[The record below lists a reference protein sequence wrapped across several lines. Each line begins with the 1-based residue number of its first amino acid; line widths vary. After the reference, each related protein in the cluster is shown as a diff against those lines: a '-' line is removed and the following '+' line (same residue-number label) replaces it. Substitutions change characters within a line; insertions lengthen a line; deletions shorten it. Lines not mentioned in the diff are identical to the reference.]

1 MTHPDPDSLS
11 ISESCQVR
19 RAGREASTPSAL
31 RPRSTTFEVRLTG
44 LEQSEPRMN
53 VDRPVSAKSKEA
65 QVDQDADS
73 LCTDSKKALGVHLKR
88 LRKAAG
94 LSGYRLSGVDQSTVS
109 RIETGRIR
117 PSHELLTRLL
127 DAYEADQEGREQA
140 YLLWDQAQL
149 PLQTRQRQVEGTRP
163 AWDQAARPACGP
175 TLLAGASAA
184 EDAARYL
191 TRAQWAGN
199 SQARRNALLDDAEGR
214 LVQVLAAL
222 HAARTRTPAR

>member
-1 MTHPDPDSLS
+1 MGP
-11 ISESCQVR
+11 
-19 RAGREASTPSAL
+19 
-31 RPRSTTFEVRLTG
+31 
-44 LEQSEPRMN
+44 EQSEYFTN
-53 VDRPVSAKSKEA
+53 DDRPVSAESKEA

-73 LCTDSKKALGVHLKR
+73 LCVDSKKALGEHLKR
-88 LRKAAG
+88 LRKVAG

-149 PLQTRQRQVEGTRP
+149 PLQTRRRQVEGTRP

-199 SQARRNALLDDAEGR
+199 SPARRNALLDDAEER
-214 LVQVLAAL
+214 LVQALAAL
-222 HAARTRTPAR
+222 HVARTRTPAR

>member
-1 MTHPDPDSLS
+1 M
-11 ISESCQVR
+11 SE
-19 RAGREASTPSAL
+19 
-31 RPRSTTFEVRLTG
+31 
-44 LEQSEPRMN
+44 
-53 VDRPVSAKSKEA
+53 KSKEA

-88 LRKAAG
+88 LRKVAG
-94 LSGYRLSGVDQSTVS
+94 LSGYRLSGVDQSTIS

-149 PLQTRQRQVEGTRP
+149 PLQTRRRQVEGTRA

-199 SQARRNALLDDAEGR
+199 SPARRNALLDDAEGR

>member
-1 MTHPDPDSLS
+1 MRLWKSPVPQGAEH
-11 ISESCQVR
+11 
-19 RAGREASTPSAL
+19 RAGVSEGRSHERPSGARPQGSITCLPSPIWSL
-31 RPRSTTFEVRLTG
+31 RVNEH
-44 LEQSEPRMN
+44 
-53 VDRPVSAKSKEA
+53 
-65 QVDQDADS
+65 DADS
-73 LCTDSKKALGVHLKR
+73 LCTESKKALGVHLKR

-149 PLQTRQRQVEGTRP
+149 PLQTRRRQVEGTRP

-199 SQARRNALLDDAEGR
+199 SPARRNALLDDAEGR

-222 HAARTRTPAR
+222 HAARTRTR

>member
-1 MTHPDPDSLS
+1 
-11 ISESCQVR
+11 
-19 RAGREASTPSAL
+19 
-31 RPRSTTFEVRLTG
+31 
-44 LEQSEPRMN
+44 MN
-53 VDRPVSAKSKEA
+53 VDRPVSVESKEA

-73 LCTDSKKALGVHLKR
+73 LCVESKKALGVHLKR

-149 PLQTRQRQVEGTRP
+149 PLQTRRRQVEGTRP

-199 SQARRNALLDDAEGR
+199 SPARRNALLDDAEGR

-222 HAARTRTPAR
+222 HSARTRTPAR

>member
-1 MTHPDPDSLS
+1 MRLWKSPVPQTAEHSAGASEGRSHERPSGARTPGSITRLPSPIWSLRVN
-11 ISESCQVR
+11 EH
-19 RAGREASTPSAL
+19 
-31 RPRSTTFEVRLTG
+31 
-44 LEQSEPRMN
+44 
-53 VDRPVSAKSKEA
+53 
-65 QVDQDADS
+65 DADS
-73 LCTDSKKALGVHLKR
+73 LCAESKKALGVHLKW

-117 PSHELLTRLL
+117 PSHELMIRLL

-149 PLQTRQRQVEGTRP
+149 PLQTRRRQVEGTRP

-199 SQARRNALLDDAEGR
+199 SPARRNALLDDAEGR

-222 HAARTRTPAR
+222 HAARTRTR

>member
-1 MTHPDPDSLS
+1 MGP
-11 ISESCQVR
+11 
-19 RAGREASTPSAL
+19 
-31 RPRSTTFEVRLTG
+31 
-44 LEQSEPRMN
+44 
-53 VDRPVSAKSKEA
+53 
-65 QVDQDADS
+65 DADS
-73 LCTDSKKALGVHLKR
+73 LCADAKKALGAHLRR
-88 LRKAAG
+88 LREAAG

-109 RIETGRIR
+109 RIENGRIR

-127 DAYEADQEGREQA
+127 DTYEADQEGREQA

-149 PLQTRQRQVEGTRP
+149 PLQTRRRQAEGTRP
-163 AWDQAARPACGP
+163 TWEPTGASAQGP

-199 SQARRNALLDDAEGR
+199 SPSRRNALLDDAEGR

-222 HAARTRTPAR
+222 HAARMRTATR

>member
-1 MTHPDPDSLS
+1 
-11 ISESCQVR
+11 
-19 RAGREASTPSAL
+19 
-31 RPRSTTFEVRLTG
+31 
-44 LEQSEPRMN
+44 
-53 VDRPVSAKSKEA
+53 
-65 QVDQDADS
+65 
-73 LCTDSKKALGVHLKR
+73 
-88 LRKAAG
+88 
-94 LSGYRLSGVDQSTVS
+94 
-109 RIETGRIR
+109 R

-184 EDAARYL
+184 EDAARPACGPTLLAGASAAEDAARYL

-199 SQARRNALLDDAEGR
+199 SQTRRNALLDDAEGR

-222 HAARTRTPAR
+222 HTARTRLRER

>member
-1 MTHPDPDSLS
+1 
-11 ISESCQVR
+11 
-19 RAGREASTPSAL
+19 
-31 RPRSTTFEVRLTG
+31 
-44 LEQSEPRMN
+44 MN
-53 VDRPVSAKSKEA
+53 DHSVSATSKEA

-73 LCTDSKKALGVHLKR
+73 LCTESKKALGIHLKR

-149 PLQTRQRQVEGTRP
+149 PLQTRRRQVEGTRP
-163 AWDQAARPACGP
+163 AWEQAARPAYGP

-199 SQARRNALLDDAEGR
+199 SQARRTALLDDAEGR

-222 HAARTRTPAR
+222 HAARTRTR

>member
-1 MTHPDPDSLS
+1 
-11 ISESCQVR
+11 
-19 RAGREASTPSAL
+19 
-31 RPRSTTFEVRLTG
+31 
-44 LEQSEPRMN
+44 MN
-53 VDRPVSAKSKEA
+53 EH
-65 QVDQDADS
+65 DADS
-73 LCTDSKKALGVHLKR
+73 LCTDSKKALGLHLKR
-88 LRKAAG
+88 LRKTAG

-117 PSHELLTRLL
+117 PSHELMIRLL

-149 PLQTRQRQVEGTRP
+149 PLQTRRRQVEGTRP
-163 AWDQAARPACGP
+163 AWDQAARPAYGP
-175 TLLAGASAA
+175 TLLAGARAA

-199 SQARRNALLDDAEGR
+199 SPARRTALLDDAEGR

-222 HAARTRTPAR
+222 HAARTRTR

>member
-1 MTHPDPDSLS
+1 MSV
-11 ISESCQVR
+11 E
-19 RAGREASTPSAL
+19 
-31 RPRSTTFEVRLTG
+31 
-44 LEQSEPRMN
+44 
-53 VDRPVSAKSKEA
+53 SKET

-73 LCTDSKKALGVHLKR
+73 LCVESKKALGVHLKR
-88 LRKAAG
+88 LRKVAG

-149 PLQTRQRQVEGTRP
+149 PLQTRRRQVEGTR
-163 AWDQAARPACGP
+163 ATWDQAARPAYGP

-199 SQARRNALLDDAEGR
+199 SPARRNALLDDAEGR

-222 HAARTRTPAR
+222 HAARTRTR